1 MNILSVDN
9 DAKTLLANFAGAF
22 SGMYQISIRHSTYG
36 LLDTEGMFLDVSS
49 KVLSVSPST
58 GSIYGGTLVTITGTN
73 YGSAITDNPVEIS
86 TNGGIGNVR
95 CYVKEIVNHDTITC
109 RIDENMTPLTSIP
122 EEATLIVFL
131 KTYEE
136 AQCESSVCAWTYTD
150 VLPEITAM
158 TTEFDTD
165 SMTWLVKFE
174 GTALR
179 DSAEAGEMAD
189 FQINGVSQPVKTHS
203 DTMAVF
209 TVTDATDLTSTDLNL
224 FFPVGLP
231 KGHDLV
237 RAGFTL
243 EPRFVS
249 MTPNEGT
256 PGSTLIQANVQGVG
270 TSTTG
275 LDLVRGDDDATICRT
290 DLEVV
295 SYGLVQCWSKRNFD
309 YLEPV

>member
-1 MNILSVDN
+1 
-9 DAKTLLANFAGAF
+9 
-22 SGMYQISIRHSTYG
+22 
-36 LLDTEGMFLDVSS
+36 
-49 KVLSVSPST
+49 
-58 GSIYGGTLVTITGTN
+58 
-73 YGSAITDNPVEIS
+73 
-86 TNGGIGNVR
+86 
-95 CYVKEIVNHDTITC
+95 
-109 RIDENMTPLTSIP
+109 
-122 EEATLIVFL
+122 
-131 KTYEE
+131 
-136 AQCESSVCAWTYTD
+136 
-150 VLPEITAM
+150 M

-165 SMTWLVKFE
+165 SLTWLVKFE

-179 DSAEAGEMAD
+179 DSADAGDMAD

-231 KGHDLV
+231 KGHELV

-249 MTPNEGT
+249 MTPTEGT

-275 LDLVRGDDDATICRT
+275 LDLVNGDDDSTICRT

-295 SYGLVQCWSKRNFD
+295 SYGLVQCWTYRNSDIADFVQIKVKHD
-309 YLEPV
+309 ENPRYECVSEDTTVCQYKQVNTDDVWPKI